1 MKIVSWNC
9 NGAFRKKYHILDSLQ
24 ADILVI
30 QECEDPSRSDTDY
43 RNWAQ
48 NHLWHGKTKNK
59 GIGIFAKAE
68 IHLEK
73 IEWPDDGLEL
83 FLPCRI
89 DKHFIMLAVWT
100 KQANSPN
107 FAYIGQFWKYLQKHK
122 VRLSNGRTIICG
134 DFNSNVRWDE
144 WDRWWNHSDVV
155 RELEEIG
162 IRSVYHHANAEIQGG
177 ETRPTFFL
185 HRDRAKSYH
194 IDYAFVSSDFV
205 NEMQVTCE
213 VGDMETWLPISDHLP
228 IIFSLPSL
236 S

>member
-9 NGAFRKKYHILDSLQ
+9 NGAFRKKYNILDSLQ

-59 GIGIFAKAE
+59 GIGIFAKAG
-68 IHLEK
+68 IHLER

-89 DKHFIMLAVWT
+89 DRRFIMLAVWT

-155 RELEEIG
+155 RELQEIG
-162 IRSVYHHANAEIQGG
+162 IRSVYHHANAEIQGK

-205 NEMQVTCE
+205 CEMQVTCE

>member
-43 RNWAQ
+43 QNWAQ
-48 NHLWHGKTKNK
+48 NHLWQGKTKNK
-59 GIGIFAKAE
+59 GIGIFAKVG

-73 IEWPDDGLEL
+73 VEWPDDGLEL

-89 DKHFIMLAVWT
+89 DKRFIMLAVWT

-122 VRLSNGRTIICG
+122 GQLSNGKTIICG

-144 WDRWWNHSDVV
+144 WDRWWNHSDV
-155 RELEEIG
+155 G
-162 IRSVYHHANAEIQGG
+162 AG
-177 ETRPTFFL
+177 T
-185 HRDRAKSYH
+185 
-194 IDYAFVSSDFV
+194 
-205 NEMQVTCE
+205 
-213 VGDMETWLPISDHLP
+213 
-228 IIFSLPSL
+228 
-236 S
+236 

>member
-9 NGAFRKKYHILDSLQ
+9 NGAFRKKYHFLDSLE

-30 QECEDPSRSDTDY
+30 QECEDPTKSDVEYRS
-43 RNWAQ
+43 WAQ
-48 NHLWHGKTKNK
+48 NHLWYGKTKNK
-59 GIGIFAKAE
+59 GIGIFAKTG
-68 IHLEK
+68 IQLEK

-89 DKHFIMLAVWT
+89 DNNFNVLAVWT
-100 KQANSPN
+100 KHANSPN

-122 VRLSNGRTIICG
+122 VALSSGRTIICG

-155 RELEEIG
+155 RELGELSIL
-162 IRSVYHHANAEIQGG
+162 SLYHHVHAEIQGG

-194 IDYAFVSSDFV
+194 IDYAFVSDDLVGESPVAF
-205 NEMQVTCE
+205 E
-213 VGDMETWLPISDHLP
+213 VGEMETWLPISDHLP
-228 IIFSLPSL
+228 TVFSLPSL
-236 S
+236 L

>member
-1 MKIVSWNC
+1 MS
-9 NGAFRKKYHILDSLQ
+9 
-24 ADILVI
+24 
-30 QECEDPSRSDTDY
+30 
-43 RNWAQ
+43 
-48 NHLWHGKTKNK
+48 
-59 GIGIFAKAE
+59 
-68 IHLEK
+68 
-73 IEWPDDGLEL
+73 
-83 FLPCRI
+83 
-89 DKHFIMLAVWT
+89 
-100 KQANSPN
+100 
-107 FAYIGQFWKYLQKHK
+107 
-122 VRLSNGRTIICG
+122 
-134 DFNSNVRWDE
+134 
-144 WDRWWNHSDVV
+144 V